1 MFRSRN
7 ATPKICTHVVF
18 GSCECIVDKIS
29 WYNRIK
35 FVWSGF
41 YQNDY
46 IMISI
51 QWSSSEWN
59 IVPFYHLD
67 SIVAILHLKGTT
79 KWNCNHHYTI
89 IESILALHLVFVKAR
104 YFHTWARKL
113 MTNIRISKSIKHMS
127 LLVL

>member
-29 WYNRIK
+29 LYDRIK

-51 QWSSSEWN
+51 QW
-59 IVPFYHLD
+59 YHKRDVTIYDLD
-67 SIVAILHLKGTT
+67 SIVSKLPLKGTT